1 MKNQEP
7 KSSDHWSTSYVRH
20 VLKVLGIRPTALAR
34 MAGISSTTLTRPLN
48 KENYTKGLSIES
60 LTAIWESTGISYA
73 PFGKAQESPRKD
85 KRKLSEKNRI
95 SGNINVEIH
104 HIVDDLINYDENK
117 KGNFP
122 SIFLPLEYVKN
133 LTKTNPAKLKILE
146 IRGDGM
152 APLINKNDLVIIDTY
167 KKKLTAEGIF
177 AISYG
182 EGCYVRR
189 VVPISK
195 FKIMVVSDNKE
206 YPSIEYRKNEINIF
220 GAVIWVGKSI

>member
-1 MKNQEP
+1 MKNQESKP
-7 KSSDHWSTSYVRH
+7 SDHWSTSYVRH

-48 KENYTKGLSIES
+48 KENYTKGLSIET

-73 PFGKAQESPRKD
+73 PFGKTQETLKKD
-85 KRKLSEKNRI
+85 KQKLLVKNRI

-104 HIVDDLINYDENK
+104 HIVDELIEHNED
-117 KGNFP
+117 NFP
-122 SIFLPLEYVKN
+122 SIFLPLEYIKK
-133 LTKTNPAKLKILE
+133 LTNTNPAKLKISE

-152 APLINKNDLVIIDTY
+152 APLVNKNDLVIIDTS
-167 KKKLTAEGIF
+167 KKKLTTEGIF

-182 EGCYVRR
+182 EDCYIRR
-189 VVPISK
+189 VVPINK
-195 FKIMVVSDNKE
+195 FKVMVVSENIE

-220 GAVIWVGKSI
+220 GAVIWIGKAI